1 MPLGEEGDALI
12 DRVIRPAFQDYLN
25 LYIRLVEAAQ
35 PVDDTRAELLLAGQ
49 KRYTAYRS
57 EKDPARGM
65 LTRFYGSEWT
75 EAYIHDV
82 LFDL

>member
-1 MPLGEEGDALI
+1 M
-12 DRVIRPAFQDYLN
+12 IRPAFQDYLD
-25 LYIRLVEAAQ
+25 LYISLVEEAK
-35 PVDDTRAELLLAGQ
+35 PVDEERSELLLAGQ

-65 LTRFYGSEWT
+65 LTRFYGSERT